1 MHAFTTLLPRE
12 DPGNPD
18 ETAPGGGGMLTQFM
32 PLILIFVVFWLFLIR
47 PQSKKE
53 KVRRAMMKEL
63 KKHDKVVTT
72 GGMYGTVTAVDEGDV
87 TLEIARDVRVRFSR
101 NAVHEIINKPT
112 GAGAL
117 KS

>member
-1 MHAFTTLLPRE
+1 MSFL
-12 DPGNPD
+12 
-18 ETAPGGGGMLTQFM
+18 

-47 PQSKKE
+47 PQTKKE

-72 GGMYGTVTAVDEGDV
+72 GGMYGTVTAMDENEV

-101 NAVHEIINKPT
+101 NAVHEILNKPA
-112 GAGAL
+112 GAGVA